1 MQEYLQIKIGN
12 DSNETMTINLTN
24 YDRAKTDEQIK
35 NAMDQILQT
44 EVFAGKTAAYN
55 KKISADI
62 IKYTIG
68 LTNGRIFKFCR

>member
-35 NAMDQILQT
+35 NAMDQIIQT
-44 EVFAGKTAAYN
+44 EVFTGKTAVYN

-62 IKYTIG
+62 VTVEG
-68 LTNGRIFKFCR
+68 M

>member
-24 YDRAKTDEQIK
+24 YDRAKTDEEIK

-44 EVFAGKTAAYN
+44 EVFTGKKSCLQQEN
-55 KKISADI
+55 ISR
-62 IKYTIG
+62 YR
-68 LTNGRIFKFCR
+68 NCR

>member
-1 MQEYLQIKIGN
+1 MQESLQIKIGN

-44 EVFAGKTAAYN
+44 EVFAGKTGAYN

-62 IKYTIG
+62 ITVDKKPMNIQ
-68 LTNGRIFKFCR
+68 

>member
-35 NAMDQILQT
+35 NAMDQILQA
-44 EVFAGKTAAYN
+44 EAFAGKTAAFN

-62 IKYTIG
+62 ITVDKKPMNIQ
-68 LTNGRIFKFCR
+68 

>member
-44 EVFAGKTAAYN
+44 EVFAGKTGLYN

-62 IKYTIG
+62 ITVDKKPMNIQ
-68 LTNGRIFKFCR
+68 

>member
-24 YDRAKTDEQIK
+24 YDRAKTDEEIK

-44 EVFAGKTAAYN
+44 EVFTGKKDIYN

-62 IKYTIG
+62 VTVDKKPMNIQ
-68 LTNGRIFKFCR
+68 

>member
-44 EVFAGKTAAYN
+44 EVFKGKTGLYN

-62 IKYTIG
+62 VTVDKKPMNIQ
-68 LTNGRIFKFCR
+68 

>member
-24 YDRAKTDEQIK
+24 YDRAKTNQEIK

-44 EVFAGKTAAYN
+44 EVFKGKTGLYN

-62 IKYTIG
+62 VTVDKKPMNIQ
-68 LTNGRIFKFCR
+68 

>member
-24 YDRAKTDEQIK
+24 YDRAKTDEEIK

-44 EVFAGKTAAYN
+44 EVFTGKKDIYN
-55 KKISADI
+55 KKVSADI
-62 IKYTIG
+62 VTVDKKPMNIQ
-68 LTNGRIFKFCR
+68 

>member
-24 YDRAKTDEQIK
+24 YDRAETDEEIK

-44 EVFAGKTAAYN
+44 EVFTGKKDIYN
-55 KKISADI
+55 KKVSADVI
-62 IKYTIG
+62 TVDKKPMNIQ
-68 LTNGRIFKFCR
+68 

>member
-35 NAMDQILQT
+35 NAMDQILQA
-44 EVFAGKTAAYN
+44 EVFTGKTAVYN

-62 IKYTIG
+62 VTVDKKPMNIQ
-68 LTNGRIFKFCR
+68 

>member
-35 NAMDQILQT
+35 NAMDQILEVHAMRDNHQT
-44 EVFAGKTAAYN
+44 ACRQTQDTAY
-55 KKISADI
+55 
-62 IKYTIG
+62 
-68 LTNGRIFKFCR
+68 CRTVRFSF

>member
-1 MQEYLQIKIGN
+1 
-12 DSNETMTINLTN
+12 MTINLTN

-62 IKYTIG
+62 ITVDKKPMNIQ
-68 LTNGRIFKFCR
+68 

>member
-35 NAMDQILQT
+35 NAMDQILQP
-44 EVFAGKTAAYN
+44 EVLTGKTAVYN

-62 IKYTIG
+62 VTVDKKPMNIQ
-68 LTNGRIFKFCR
+68 

>member
-44 EVFAGKTAAYN
+44 EVFTGKTDVYN

-62 IKYTIG
+62 VTVDKKPMNIQ
-68 LTNGRIFKFCR
+68 

>member
-44 EVFAGKTAAYN
+44 EVFAGKTAVYN

-62 IKYTIG
+62 ITVDKKPMNIQ
-68 LTNGRIFKFCR
+68 

>member
-24 YDRAKTDEQIK
+24 YDRAKTDEEIK

-44 EVFAGKTAAYN
+44 EVFTGKKDIYN
-55 KKISADI
+55 KKVSADVI
-62 IKYTIG
+62 TVDKKPMNIQ
-68 LTNGRIFKFCR
+68 

>member
-24 YDRAKTDEQIK
+24 YDRAKTDEEIK
-35 NAMDQILQT
+35 NAMDQILRT
-44 EVFAGKTAAYN
+44 EVFTGKKAVYN

-62 IKYTIG
+62 VTVDKKPMNIQ
-68 LTNGRIFKFCR
+68 

>member
-24 YDRAKTDEQIK
+24 YDRAKTDEEIK
-35 NAMDQILQT
+35 NAMDQIIQT
-44 EVFAGKTAAYN
+44 EVFTGKKAVYN

-62 IKYTIG
+62 VTVDKKPMNIQ
-68 LTNGRIFKFCR
+68 

>member
-44 EVFAGKTAAYN
+44 EVFTGKKDIYN

-62 IKYTIG
+62 VTVDKKPMNIQ
-68 LTNGRIFKFCR
+68 

>member
-24 YDRAKTDEQIK
+24 YDRAKTDQEIK

-44 EVFAGKTAAYN
+44 EVFKGKTGLYN

-62 IKYTIG
+62 VTVDKKPMNIQ
-68 LTNGRIFKFCR
+68 